1 MLIVA
6 GCDGSSSV
14 SGSSTQNTSSGPAA
28 TVSLSASRT
37 AIDAG
42 EQVTLSWSSNNAD
55 ACTASGGW
63 SGNRQTSG
71 SEAVGPLNQ
80 TATFTLSC
88 SGTGGGGLAEVTV
101 QVNTGSGVSVTLS
114 ANPSNVA
121 QGGTTTLQ
129 WTAQNADTCTASRGW
144 SGSQPLSGTF
154 VPGPLNQTTSFEL
167 SCDGPTGTGIA
178 LTTVQVLD
186 KILRWQAPTHNVDGS
201 PLVDLAG
208 YRIYWGQGSRTYTGS
223 HTINDAAVTEWEVT
237 APPNTYYFALTAFDG
252 DGNESAYSNEVQKII
267 P

>member
-6 GCDGSSSV
+6 GCDGSSTG

-42 EQVTLSWSSNNAD
+42 EQVTLSWSSNNAT

-88 SGTGGGGLAEVTV
+88 SGSGGGGLAEVTV

-114 ANPSNVA
+114 ANPSNVE

-144 SGSQPLSGTF
+144 SGPQPLSGTF
-154 VPGPLNQTTSFEL
+154 VAGPLDQTTSFEL

-186 KILRWQAPTHNVDGS
+186 KFLRWQAPTQNVDGS

-208 YRIYWGQGSRTYTGS
+208 YRVYWGQGSRAYTDS

-252 DGNESAYSNEVQKII
+252 DGNESGYSNEVQKII